1 MKKIE
6 GHIHLVQ
13 NIAGA
18 KGQGRLNP
26 LGDGYA
32 IWDDGEIIKLIPDGW
47 GSTSFLA
54 ENYLPVMKKEGI
66 EKAVILQGTLNGYQ
80 NYYTY
85 QVVKKYPDKFIG
97 AFSVDPYD
105 QFAMKIVRHYVNDLG
120 FRAIKFEI
128 SQGGGLHGFHQPF
141 RLDIDNHVSQIFHY
155 LADYPGFVITVD
167 YGAYD
172 QTSYQPE
179 AIVNLAQRYPEFDFV
194 VCHLSFPNADH
205 LDRLKNTLGQFA
217 PFKNIYVDISA
228 IQDIDGEG
236 RTDFPYPRCQK
247 TVAAAKEMLGA
258 KRIIWGTDSP
268 WSATFNSYHQL
279 ATWLEKTPIFSSSE
293 LEDVMYNNANRVYFK
308 PANQAAA
315 RNAQDPALTRLQQIK
330 DTRP

>member
-26 LGDGYA
+26 LGNGYA
-32 IWDDGEIIKLIPDGW
+32 VWDDGEVIKLIPDGW
-47 GSTSFLA
+47 GDTDFRV
-54 ENYLPVMKKEGI
+54 EKYLPVMAEEGI

-85 QVVKKYPDKFIG
+85 RVVKKYPDKFIG

-105 QFAMKIVRHYVNDLG
+105 EFAMKIVRRHVENLG

-128 SQGGGLHGFHQPF
+128 SQGGGLHGFHRPF
-141 RLDIDNHVSQIFHY
+141 RLDIDNRVSQIFHY
-155 LADYPGFVITVD
+155 LADYPGFVVTVD
-167 YGAYD
+167 YGAFD

-179 AIVNLAQRYPEFDFV
+179 AIVNLARRYPQMDFV

-205 LDRLKNTLGQFA
+205 VDRLANALNQFA
-217 PFKNIYVDISA
+217 PLSNIYTDISA
-228 IQDIDGEG
+228 IQDIDGE
-236 RTDFPYPRCQK
+236 TSADFPYPRCQK
-247 TVAAAKEMLGA
+247 TVSLAKQILGA
-258 KRIIWGTDSP
+258 RRIIWGTDSP

-279 ATWLEKTPIFSSSE
+279 ATWLEHTDIFTPAE
-293 LEDVMYNNANRVYFK
+293 LADVMYNNANRVYFK
-308 PANQAAA
+308 PANIQAAREA
-315 RNAQDPALTRLQQIK
+315 HDPVTDQFAGKIK
-330 DTRP
+330 

>member
-6 GHIHLVQ
+6 GHIHLVRSM
-13 NIAGA
+13 AGS

-26 LGDGYA
+26 LGNGYA
-32 IWDDGEIIKLIPDGW
+32 IWDNGEIIHLIPSGW
-47 GSTSFLA
+47 GDDNFLV
-54 ENYLPVMKKEGI
+54 ENYLPVMEKENI

-85 QVVKKYPDKFIG
+85 QVVKRYPGKFIG
-97 AFSVDPYD
+97 AFSVDPYAD
-105 QFAMKIVRHYVNDLG
+105 FAMDIVKRHVEELG

-141 RLDIDNHVSQIFHY
+141 RLDIDNHVSKIMHY
-155 LADYPGFVITVD
+155 LADYPGFVITTD
-167 YGAYD
+167 YGDYR

-179 AIVNLAQRYPEFDFV
+179 AIVNLARTYPQMDFV

-205 LDRLKNTLGQFA
+205 LNRLQNVLNQFS
-217 PFKNIYVDISA
+217 PYKNIYVDISA

-236 RTDFPYPRCQK
+236 REDFPYPRCQK
-247 TVAAAKEMLGA
+247 TVAIARQLLGA
-258 KRIIWGTDSP
+258 QRIIWGTDSP
-268 WSATFNSYHQL
+268 WSASFNSYHQL
-279 ATWLEKTPIFSSSE
+279 ASWLEESGIFTESE

-308 PANQAAA
+308 PENVKAAA
-315 RNAQDPALTRLQQIK
+315 QAKDPVYESFKQNH
-330 DTRP
+330 

>member
-13 NIAGA
+13 EMAGS

-26 LGDGYA
+26 LGNGYA
-32 IWDDGEIIKLIPDGW
+32 IWDNGEVIHLIPDGW
-47 GSTSFLA
+47 GDDNFLV
-54 ENYLPVMKKEGI
+54 EKYLPVMKKEGI

-97 AFSVDPYD
+97 AFSVDPFDDY
-105 QFAMKIVRHYVNDLG
+105 AMEIVRRHVEDLG

-128 SQGGGLHGFHQPF
+128 SQGGGLHGFYQPF
-141 RLDIDNHVSQIFHY
+141 RLDIDNHCSKIFHY
-155 LADYPGFVITVD
+155 LADYPGFVVTTD
-167 YGAYD
+167 YGDYT

-179 AIVNLAQRYPEFDFV
+179 AIVNLAKRYPQLDFV

-205 LDRLKNTLGQFA
+205 LERLSNVLQQFA
-217 PFKNIYVDISA
+217 PLKNVVVDISA
-228 IQDIDGEG
+228 IQDIDGEA
-236 RTDFPYPRCQK
+236 TEDFPYPRCQK
-247 TVAAAKEMLGA
+247 TVSLAKKILGA

-268 WSATFNSYHQL
+268 WSATFNTYHQL
-279 ATWLEKTPIFSSSE
+279 ATWLEHTDIFTTAE
-293 LEDVMYNNANRVYFK
+293 LEDVMYNNANRIYFK
-308 PANQAAA
+308 PVNVKAA
-315 RNAQDPALTRLQQIK
+315 REASDPAVKKIK
-330 DTRP
+330 